1 MEAVEEADSFEEPV
15 QLAKLAAF
23 ETPVKPVAALVF
35 AVSAECAVAEAV
47 ERDEHVVAVPAGK
60 LAYTWRADAADIVV
74 VVSLTSSGVA
84 VLVVPA
90 ALVELVVLVELA
102 ELAELVVL
110 VVLVVPVV
118 PVVVFVALVAL
129 VVSDR
134 ASEEF
139 VAMVETPCVAGDASV
154 ALVLG
159 RIDDREYPLVGPG
172 FQNWLLGEKQHFHHD
187 LVFWH
192 TLELDEGYVLNPAN
206 LRVHVIVLVHA
217 YLPYLALAHGLADE
231 FGAWAN
237 FVDYRPHCIHYISKR
252 YSLRLRVKGRQVWL

>member
-23 ETPVKPVAALVF
+23 ETPAKPVAALVF

-90 ALVELVVLVELA
+90 ALVVLVVLVELA
-102 ELAELVVL
+102 ELAEL

-129 VVSDR
+129 VVPDR

-159 RIDDREYPLVGPG
+159 RIDDRDYPLDGPG
-172 FQNWLLGEKQHFHHD
+172 FHNWLL
-187 LVFWH
+187 
-192 TLELDEGYVLNPAN
+192 
-206 LRVHVIVLVHA
+206 
-217 YLPYLALAHGLADE
+217 
-231 FGAWAN
+231 
-237 FVDYRPHCIHYISKR
+237 
-252 YSLRLRVKGRQVWL
+252 